1 MTFVVDLFFSFRS
14 PYSYLALTKT
24 RDMVK
29 AYDVMVRLRPVYP
42 IAVRIPNFFKTAS
55 PNFAKYIY
63 LDSARVALHDG
74 IPFRLPRPDPIVQNM
89 TTLEIAVEQP
99 YIYRLTRLGAAAQ
112 IEGRSLE
119 FADAIAPVLWDGST
133 DGWNEGDHL
142 VRAASRSGFDLHA
155 LDAAITADPGR
166 YDAVIAKN
174 EEDHAA
180 SGHWGVPTFVFEGEP
195 FFGQDRVA
203 HLIWRLEGKGMT
215 KRGGASV

>member
-89 TTLEIAVEQP
+89 TTLEIAAEQP

-119 FADAIAPVLWDGST
+119 FADAIAPVL
-133 DGWNEGDHL
+133 
-142 VRAASRSGFDLHA
+142 
-155 LDAAITADPGR
+155 
-166 YDAVIAKN
+166 
-174 EEDHAA
+174 
-180 SGHWGVPTFVFEGEP
+180 
-195 FFGQDRVA
+195 
-203 HLIWRLEGKGMT
+203 
-215 KRGGASV
+215 

>member
-74 IPFRLPRPDPIVQNM
+74 IPFRLPRPDPMVQNM
-89 TTLEIAVEQP
+89 PTLEIAAEHP
-99 YIYRLTRLGAAAQ
+99 YISRLREPGA
-112 IEGRSLE
+112 
-119 FADAIAPVLWDGST
+119 
-133 DGWNEGDHL
+133 
-142 VRAASRSGFDLHA
+142 
-155 LDAAITADPGR
+155 
-166 YDAVIAKN
+166 
-174 EEDHAA
+174 
-180 SGHWGVPTFVFEGEP
+180 
-195 FFGQDRVA
+195 
-203 HLIWRLEGKGMT
+203 
-215 KRGGASV
+215 GGPR

>member
-55 PNFAKYIY
+55 PNFAKYVF

-74 IPFRLPRPDPIVQNM
+74 IPFRLPRPDPLAQDM
-89 TTLEIAVEQP
+89 TTLEIAAEQP
-99 YIYRLTRLGAAAQ
+99 YIHRLTRLGAATQ
-112 IEGRSLE
+112 IEGRALE
-119 FADAIAPVLWDGST
+119 FAEAIAPVLWDGST

-142 VRAASRSGFDLHA
+142 ERAASRAGFDLRA
-155 LDAAITADPGR
+155 LDAELTAEPVR
-166 YDAVIAKN
+166 YENILDKN
-174 EEDHAA
+174 
-180 SGHWGVPTFVFEGEP
+180 
-195 FFGQDRVA
+195 
-203 HLIWRLEGKGMT
+203 
-215 KRGGASV
+215 